1 MTRHEMFT
9 EIERLEMLIFLL
21 NMKDKWTV
29 EDFKYNK
36 KWTEELEKLKKELDK

>member
-21 NMKDKWTV
+21 SMKDKWTA
-29 EDFKYNK
+29 EDFKYNR
-36 KWTEELEKLKKELDK
+36 KWVEELKKLEKELDK

>member
-21 NMKDKWTV
+21 NMKDKWTA
-29 EDFKYNK
+29 EDFKYNR
-36 KWTEELEKLKKELDK
+36 KWVEELKKLEKELDK

>member
-1 MTRHEMFT
+1 MTKYEMFT

-21 NMKDKWTV
+21 SMKDKWTA

-36 KWTEELEKLKKELDK
+36 KWVEELKKLEEELDK

>member
-21 NMKDKWTV
+21 NMKDKWTA
-29 EDFKYNK
+29 EDFQYNK
-36 KWTEELEKLKKELDK
+36 KWVEELKKLEKELDK